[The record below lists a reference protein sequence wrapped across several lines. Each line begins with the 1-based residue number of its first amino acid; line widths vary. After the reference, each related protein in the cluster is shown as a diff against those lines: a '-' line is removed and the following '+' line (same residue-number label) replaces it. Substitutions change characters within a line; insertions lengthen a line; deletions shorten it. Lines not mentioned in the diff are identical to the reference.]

1 MMTRTF
7 FRRLELEPP
16 AWFYVLMARGPLFRR
31 VYRRFVADLAAGV
44 PQEAHLLDVG
54 TGPGYLLAYLARQR
68 PDLRLF
74 GLDLSHRMVAGGRR
88 RLAQLAPEARING
101 LVGNSQAL
109 PVRSESFEQVTST
122 FSFHIWQEPAQAVTE
137 MVRILK
143 PGGRAWIYEM
153 NRDAD
158 RSHIREFA
166 REEHF
171 PFPFVY
177 LGFHSLAWNHAL
189 RSEEFTAV
197 FQQAGISSWNL
208 ARVHHIFWRLEIRRK
223 VDLSRE

>member
-1 MMTRTF
+1 MITAMMTRTF

-16 AWFYVLMARGPLFRR
+16 SWLYVLMARGPLFRR
-31 VYRRFVADLAAGV
+31 IYRRFVADLASRV
-44 PQEAHLLDVG
+44 PQAAHLLDVG

-88 RLAQLAPEARING
+88 LARLAPGVRINSM
-101 LVGNSQAL
+101 VGDAQAL
-109 PVRSESFEQVTST
+109 PVREASFERVSVT
-122 FSFHIWQEPAQAVTE
+122 FSFHIWQEPARAAAE

-158 RSHIREFA
+158 RSQIREFA
-166 REEHF
+166 REERF
-171 PFPFVY
+171 PFLFVY

-189 RSEEFTAV
+189 RAEDFATV
-197 FQQAGISSWNL
+197 FQQAGISAWTIAPAHRL
-208 ARVHHIFWRLEIRRK
+208 FWRVEI
-223 VDLSRE
+223 SNE

>member
-16 AWFYVLMARGPLFRR
+16 SWLYVLMARGPLFRR
-31 VYRRFVADLAAGV
+31 IYRRVVADLASRV
-44 PQEAHLLDVG
+44 PQEAQLLDVG
-54 TGPGYLLAYLARQR
+54 TGPGYLLGELASRR
-68 PDLRLF
+68 PDLKLF

-88 RLAQLAPEARING
+88 RLARLAAGVMINSM
-101 LVGNSQAL
+101 VGDAQAL
-109 PVRSESFEQVTST
+109 PVREARFDQVTAT
-122 FSFHIWQEPAQAVTE
+122 FSFHIWREPAKAALE

-158 RSHIREFA
+158 RRQIRQFA
-166 REEHF
+166 RQERL
-171 PFPFVY
+171 PFLFVY

-189 RSEEFTAV
+189 RAEEFSKV
-197 FQQAGISSWNL
+197 FHQAGITSWTL
-208 ARVHHIFWRLEIRRK
+208 APAHHIFWRVEIAR
-223 VDLSRE
+223 S